1 MNQQFGVC
9 NLSLT
14 PLRTEPSHRS
24 EMCSQLLFGDH
35 FTILETIEKW
45 SRIITGYDDYEG
57 WIDNNQFVH
66 ISNSVFNSVDNHDT
80 ILGLEPFHK
89 VLRTDTNTVLYLVA
103 GSSIPHTVDH
113 YFYLGDNRYKLLTE
127 AVVPNIHNFRSS
139 IQNVASFYL
148 GAPYLWGGRSLFGID
163 CSGFTQLVFKQFG
176 VKIKRDAWQQAEQ
189 GELLGFLQESKAGDL
204 AFFDNEEGRIIHV
217 GMMLDNQRIIHA
229 SGKVRIDAIDNQGIY
244 NAELKRYTHKLRII
258 KRLIQ

>member
-9 NLSLT
+9 NLSLA
-14 PLRTEPSHRS
+14 PLRTEPSDRS

-35 FTILETIEKW
+35 FTILETTEKW

-57 WIDNNQFVH
+57 WIDNKQYVQ
-66 ISNSVFNSVDNHDT
+66 ISHSVFNSINNQNA
-80 ILGLEPFHK
+80 ILGLDPCHK

-103 GSSIPHTVDH
+103 GSGIPYTVDN
-113 YFYLGDNRYKLLTE
+113 YFYLGDHRYKLLTE
-127 AVVPNIHNFRSS
+127 AVVPNIHDFRSS
-139 IQNVASFYL
+139 IQNVLLFYL

-176 VKIKRDAWQQAEQ
+176 LKIKRDAWQQAEQ

-204 AFFDNEEGRIIHV
+204 AFFDNEEGRITHV
-217 GMMLDNQRIIHA
+217 GVMLDNQRIIHA

-258 KRLIQ
+258 KRLVK